1 MAYRILIVDDE
12 NELQNMVKDI
22 LTQAGYET
30 DAALSCA
37 QAMDRFQAGNPNAV
51 LLDIN
56 LPDGDGFSL
65 FRQFRESRDVPI
77 LFLSA
82 RDEDADRLR
91 GLGLGADDYI
101 TKPFLPQ
108 ELLLRLR
115 SVLRRVYREA
125 PDAAR
130 LGNAEINWGKGIV
143 RRNGVET
150 ALTAK
155 EFALLKKLWD
165 AQSNIV
171 TIDALCDTLWD
182 GPVVGYENTLMVHI
196 RRLRGKDRGGPL
208 PPQVPADGTGF
219 RLPAGAGGQRHECE
233 KYSERF
239 RAGDCLSSPYRSG
252 HPGRDFGLHF
262 LQHQRPGWECIYP
275 GDLRRP
281 HLGRDGVFLLWGGPF
296 G

>member
-12 NELQNMVKDI
+12 AALQNMVKEI

-30 DAALSCA
+30 TSALTCA
-37 QAMDRFQAGNPNAV
+37 QTLEQFRAAAPDAV
-51 LLDIN
+51 LLDVN

-65 FRQFRESRDVPI
+65 LGKLRENGDVPV

-130 LGNAEINWGKGIV
+130 LGDAEIDWGKGLV

-155 EFALLKKLWD
+155 EFALLKKLWE
-165 AQSNIV
+165 ARGNIV
-171 TIDALCDTLWD
+171 TMDALCDALWE
-182 GPVVGYENTLMVHI
+182 GPLVGYENTLMVHI
-196 RRLRGKDRGGPL
+196 RRLRGKIEADPSHPQHLLTVRGLGY
-208 PPQVPADGTGF
+208 
-219 RLPAGAGGQRHECE
+219 RLVREAAT
-233 KYSERF
+233 
-239 RAGDCLSSPYRSG
+239 
-252 HPGRDFGLHF
+252 
-262 LQHQRPGWECIYP
+262 
-275 GDLRRP
+275 
-281 HLGRDGVFLLWGGPF
+281 
-296 G
+296 

>member
-37 QAMDRFQAGNPNAV
+37 QAMDRFQAGNPDAV

-65 FRQFRESRDVPI
+65 FRQFRKSRDV
-77 LFLSA
+77 
-82 RDEDADRLR
+82 RLR

-115 SVLRRVYREA
+115 SVLRRVYREV
-125 PDAAR
+125 PDTAR
-130 LGNAEINWGKGIV
+130 LGDAEIDWGKGIV
-143 RRNGVET
+143 RRNGGET

-196 RRLRGKDRGGPL
+196 RRLREKIEADPSHPKYLLTVRGLGY
-208 PPQVPADGTGF
+208 
-219 RLPAGAGGQRHECE
+219 RLVREAAP
-233 KYSERF
+233 
-239 RAGDCLSSPYRSG
+239 
-252 HPGRDFGLHF
+252 
-262 LQHQRPGWECIYP
+262 
-275 GDLRRP
+275 
-281 HLGRDGVFLLWGGPF
+281 
-296 G
+296 